1 MFKDRFR
8 LEFCFMFGE
17 VFKNILSGLIEI
29 IDYVFFVLKVIDIV
43 NVNIY
48 ICSCFN
54 FILQIIF
61 VLLYSLYGVLIYLYL
76 YRFSY

>member
-17 VFKNILSGLIEI
+17 AFKNILSGLIEI

-48 ICSCFN
+48 ICSCFD
-54 FILQIIF
+54 FIL
-61 VLLYSLYGVLIYLYL
+61 
-76 YRFSY
+76 